1 MELTGMQWLLTAFS
15 FVIGLV
21 VAMVLDEFMRKRDVP
36 AVPRGLMDALAFA
49 GVSILVAGMLVS
61 PLGEALGIRRPPA
74 PTAPPYAPGPIVSN
88 EGYVMA
94 VVSDAITKSPIEG
107 ATVSVLLS
115 RPTPGETYLAVATG
129 TTDASGAYFF
139 RLPGLT
145 TGTVYVLGKK
155 DGYYSDVVST
165 TIPGAQVYPSE
176 SLWAKL
182 SLAKVGFWS
191 LSIENRT
198 PNIELGEGD
207 VIFIDPSSTDEQE
220 FILIIRTPGE
230 GTALKDLK
238 IDMMRLPG
246 WSGNVANWE
255 VTVSDAGGLTTS
267 VSGDLDTSVTQS
279 ITGSGLLKYGKT
291 LKLTFKITLNEG
303 VSDGTQLAYLSI
315 DDLLGGKGYAGEEG
329 VEPLGLYLKART
341 PSE

>member
-36 AVPRGLMDALAFA
+36 SVPRGLMDALAFV

-61 PLGEALGIRRPPA
+61 PFGEALGIRKPPA
-74 PTAPPYAPGPIVSN
+74 PTPTPYVPGPVVSN
-88 EGYVMA
+88 EGYVMS
-94 VVSDAITKSPIEG
+94 VVSDALTGSAIEG

-115 RPTPGETYLAVATG
+115 RPTPGQTYLAVASG
-129 TTDASGAYFF
+129 TTDANGSYFF

-145 TGTVYVLGKK
+145 TGTVYVLGKM
-155 DGYYSDVVST
+155 DGYYSDVAST

-182 SLAKVGFWS
+182 SLVKIGSFS
-191 LSIENRT
+191 GSIENQT
-198 PNIELGEGD
+198 PNIYLDGSTIVVD
-207 VIFIDPSSTDEQE
+207 SSSTDEQR
-220 FILIIRTPGE
+220 FTIIVRTPTAN
-230 GTALKDLK
+230 TALKDLK

-246 WSGNVANWE
+246 WTDSVESWS
-255 VTVSDAGGLTTS
+255 VSISDAGGLSTS
-267 VSGDLDTSVTQS
+267 VSGDLSTSATQS

-291 LKLTFKITLNEG
+291 LKISISITLKEG
-303 VSDGTQLAYLSI
+303 VESGTQLAYLSI
-315 DDLLGGKGYAGEEG
+315 DDLLGGKGYAGETG
-329 VEPLGLYLKART
+329 ASPVSMYLVAA
-341 PSE
+341 SL